1 MGREIY
7 SKSNYKTRGEHNEDI
22 NFGAL
27 NISSGTYM
35 IRVSSDL
42 QKGATTKTVKV
53 IFIKENKRKLKR

>member
-1 MGREIY
+1 MGKEIY

-22 NFGAL
+22 KFGAL

-35 IRVSSDL
+35 IRVSSEE

-53 IFIKENKRKLKR
+53 IYLK